1 MTCMVNV
8 TQSSINQGMDKAEQS
23 TTIMHNLTLIYH
35 GIVLRKMIQLRSCVN
50 VEVAVLGTL
59 SLTVHLVSVLLR
71 KLQLFIS
78 CTLAGLTV

>member
-35 GIVLRKMIQLRSCVN
+35 GMVLKKMIQLRSYVN
-50 VEVAVLGTL
+50 AEVAVLGTL
-59 SLTVHLVSVLLR
+59 SLTL
-71 KLQLFIS
+71 
-78 CTLAGLTV
+78 